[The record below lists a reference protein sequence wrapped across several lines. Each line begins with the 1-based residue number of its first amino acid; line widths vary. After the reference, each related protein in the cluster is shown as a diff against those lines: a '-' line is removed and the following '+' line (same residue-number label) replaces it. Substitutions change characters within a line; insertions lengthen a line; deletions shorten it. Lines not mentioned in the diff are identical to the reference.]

1 MKKKMTLTPL
11 SVLVD
16 EAWGPIGTPKRDAM
30 EAQLK
35 EELQAY
41 HIGETI
47 KAERL
52 RQNLTQEELG
62 EKIGV
67 KKSQISKLESGK
79 CVITLPTMSRVF
91 KALECR
97 PLSNEKHYP
106 HYKLLLPQRKQR
118 SASVKNRNVVFA
130 RCGEGFGANKKLV
143 ACFLKLVARISKS
156 EPLIFA
162 PSQTRM
168 NKGLGGIC

>member
-1 MKKKMTLTPL
+1 MACVT
-11 SVLVD
+11 VD
-16 EAWGPIGTPKRDAM
+16 GLFYINYYVVHEN
-30 EAQLK
+30 AQ
-35 EELQAY
+35 
-41 HIGETI
+41 
-47 KAERL
+47 
-52 RQNLTQEELG
+52 
-62 EKIGV
+62 V
-67 KKSQISKLESGK
+67 
-79 CVITLPTMSRVF
+79 
-91 KALECR
+91 
-97 PLSNEKHYP
+97 
-106 HYKLLLPQRKQR
+106 KQR